1 MAKIGLRNFLFGVL
15 TEASDGTPSYG
26 VGQKPAKAISCN
38 VSITNNDAKLFADDS
53 LAESDTSFQSG
64 TVTMG
69 IDDEDDTTL
78 ATLLGHTVTNG
89 EIVRND
95 YDVAPYVGL
104 GRIITK
110 MVNGVYKYKVEF
122 LYKVKFA
129 EPSQENNTKGES
141 VEFGTSEIEGQ
152 ISTLA
157 NGNWSATK
165 TFNTMTEAQAYL
177 NAFFGSATSATVTFN
192 VNGGTGTVASVSTYV
207 GAIINVPDGT
217 GITPPANKHFVGWDT
232 TSSSTKGDI
241 TGTYKVPSASVTL
254 YAIWASN

>member
-1 MAKIGLRNFLFGVL
+1 MRCFCGGDHF
-15 TEASDGTPSYG
+15 
-26 VGQKPAKAISCN
+26 
-38 VSITNNDAKLFADDS
+38 
-53 LAESDTSFQSG
+53 
-64 TVTMG
+64 
-69 IDDEDDTTL
+69 
-78 ATLLGHTVTNG
+78 LLGCIGATHANVLAHGSGAQPSVLQNHSPRGTQRLACCVANVNA
-89 EIVRND
+89 IYRN
-95 YDVAPYVGL
+95 
-104 GRIITK
+104 T
-110 MVNGVYKYKVEF
+110 
-122 LYKVKFA
+122 
-129 EPSQENNTKGES
+129 TKGES

-177 NAFFGSATSATVTFN
+177 ESFFGSATSATVTFN